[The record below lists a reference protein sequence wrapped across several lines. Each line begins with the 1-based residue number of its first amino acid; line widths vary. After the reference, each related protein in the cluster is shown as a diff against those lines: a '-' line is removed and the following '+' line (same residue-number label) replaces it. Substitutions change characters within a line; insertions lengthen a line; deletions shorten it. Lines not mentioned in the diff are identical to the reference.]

1 MAESM
6 EEQLLENGENRKWII
21 TETYCEE
28 LKKLSYIAAPM
39 VAVSVLQYLLQVVSM
54 MMVGHLDQ
62 ISLSSVSI
70 ATSITNVTGFSLL
83 SGLVG
88 GLETLSGQA
97 YGANQWQKVGTY
109 TYSAVISLIIV
120 CIPISILWLFMDKL
134 LILMGQDPVISFEAY
149 KFSLWLTPALFGSA
163 ILRPLLR
170 YLLIQSLIL
179 PMLVSAFLS
188 LCLHISLSW
197 FFIFHLRLGKSGAAI
212 AFCFSIWTFVALLVV
227 YISRSNSC
235 ERTRTPLNRDA
246 FLAIGKFFRYAI
258 PSALMVCLTISA
270 LHFALPYGLGTGVST
285 RVSNELGSGNP
296 QKALVA
302 VRVAMF
308 LAVSETVVASIVIF
322 LCRGVLGKAYSN
334 DEQVV
339 DYVAAITPF
348 LCLTLITDSL
358 QAVICGKGSGWQI
371 IGAYVNLGAF
381 YLVGIPVA
389 AVLCF
394 LVNLKAKGLWIGLLA
409 GSAIQAIKSSSVE
422 VKTSR
427 TIMEEELPQSL
438 KLEKKWQISWDAL
451 SQELKKTSQIV
462 APMVAVTVFQYLLQV
477 VSIIMVGHLGQ
488 LALSSV
494 AIATSLTNVTGFS
507 LLSGLVGGLETLCG
521 QAYGA
526 KQYHK
531 LSTYTYTAIISLFLV
546 CLPIC
551 VLWFFMDKLLIL
563 IGQDHEISIEARRYA
578 IWAIPALFGGAI
590 SKPLVR
596 YLQTQSL
603 ILPMLLSSLAVLC
616 LHLPISWGFIF
627 KLELGN
633 IGAAIAFSVSTWLYV
648 LFLALHVSFSSS
660 CEKTRTPFSMDVFLG
675 IKEFFRLAVP
685 SGVMVCLK
693 WWSLEVLTLLS
704 GLLPN
709 PTLEASVLT
718 ISTLHFTIPYGFGA
732 AASTRVS
739 NELGA
744 GNPQRARMAVQVVM
758 ILAVIETVVLSTSM
772 FGSRHILGRAFSNEK
787 QVVDYIA
794 AMTPLLCLSIIT
806 DSLQAVISAIPLAL
820 VLGFTLHMKAKGLWI
835 GIVVGSTIQSIIL
848 SIVTCFTDWEKQI
861 LCAPNQI
868 CRRDV
873 LY

>member
-1 MAESM
+1 MAGSM
-6 EEQLLENGENRKWII
+6 EEQLLENGENRRWII

-39 VAVSVLQYLLQVVSM
+39 MAVSVLQYLLQVVSM

-109 TYSAVISLIIV
+109 TYSAMISLLIV

-134 LILMGQDPVISFEAY
+134 LILMGQDPVISVEAY

-163 ILRPLLR
+163 ILRALLR

-179 PMLVSAFLS
+179 PMLVSAFLV

-197 FFIFHLRLGKSGAAI
+197 FFIFQLRLGKSGAAI
-212 AFCFSIWTFVALLVV
+212 AFSFSIWTFVALLVV

-246 FLAIGKFFRYAI
+246 FLAIGKFFRYAT
-258 PSALMVCLTISA
+258 PSALMVCLKWWSLEVLTLLSGLLPNPKLETSVLSICLTISA

-348 LCLTLITDSL
+348 LCLTIITDCL
-358 QAVICGKGSGWQI
+358 QAVICGVARGSGWQI

-409 GSAIQAIKSSSVE
+409 GSAIQA
-422 VKTSR
+422 
-427 TIMEEELPQSL
+427 LSL
-438 KLEKKWQISWDAL
+438 
-451 SQELKKTSQIV
+451 
-462 APMVAVTVFQYLLQV
+462 
-477 VSIIMVGHLGQ
+477 
-488 LALSSV
+488 
-494 AIATSLTNVTGFS
+494 
-507 LLSGLVGGLETLCG
+507 
-521 QAYGA
+521 
-526 KQYHK
+526 
-531 LSTYTYTAIISLFLV
+531 
-546 CLPIC
+546 
-551 VLWFFMDKLLIL
+551 
-563 IGQDHEISIEARRYA
+563 
-578 IWAIPALFGGAI
+578 
-590 SKPLVR
+590 
-596 YLQTQSL
+596 SL
-603 ILPMLLSSLAVLC
+603 IL
-616 LHLPISWGFIF
+616 
-627 KLELGN
+627 
-633 IGAAIAFSVSTWLYV
+633 
-648 LFLALHVSFSSS
+648 
-660 CEKTRTPFSMDVFLG
+660 VFTD
-675 IKEFFRLAVP
+675 
-685 SGVMVCLK
+685 
-693 WWSLEVLTLLS
+693 W
-704 GLLPN
+704 
-709 PTLEASVLT
+709 
-718 ISTLHFTIPYGFGA
+718 
-732 AASTRVS
+732 
-739 NELGA
+739 
-744 GNPQRARMAVQVVM
+744 Q
-758 ILAVIETVVLSTSM
+758 
-772 FGSRHILGRAFSNEK
+772 K
-787 QVVDYIA
+787 QA
-794 AMTPLLCLSIIT
+794 
-806 DSLQAVISAIPLAL
+806 
-820 VLGFTLHMKAKGLWI
+820 MKAKKRI
-835 GIVVGSTIQSIIL
+835 S
-848 SIVTCFTDWEKQI
+848 D
-861 LCAPNQI
+861 
-868 CRRDV
+868 RR
-873 LY
+873 